1 MATAR
6 GPGLAHRAACTAV
19 PGAAEAGAALIASAT
34 KGDPAGYWAQAL
46 LPGRPITAKW
56 PDLER
61 SSDHRV
67 LLAVIVV
74 N

>member
-19 PGAAEAGAALIASAT
+19 PGAAEAGASLIASAT
-34 KGDPAGYWAQAL
+34 KGDPAGFGGRLCYR
-46 LPGRPITAKW
+46 GRPITAKW